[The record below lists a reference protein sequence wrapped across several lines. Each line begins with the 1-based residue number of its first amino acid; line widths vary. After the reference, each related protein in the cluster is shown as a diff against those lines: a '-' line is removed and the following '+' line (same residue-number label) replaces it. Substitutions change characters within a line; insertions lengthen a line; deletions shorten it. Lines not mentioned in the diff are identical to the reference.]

1 MTGYFYNVNE
11 RSERHVLEESLD
23 HSSDLVLVTG
33 ASGFV
38 GAAVARALIGHG
50 YRVRAMVRD
59 SSPRTNLID
68 LDAEIVTGD
77 LLDRDSL
84 DRAMAGVRLVCH
96 VAADYRIWAAD
107 PEEIVRNNLAGTR
120 NVMEAALAARV
131 EHLVYTSSVAT
142 LKPEPA
148 GAADETGTATPA
160 QAVGAYKRS
169 KVIAERLVE
178 RMIVENGLKATI
190 VMPSTPI
197 GPRDVRPTPTG
208 RIVVEAASG
217 RMPAFVESGLN
228 LVHVDD
234 VAQGHVLALQKGR
247 IGEKYILGGQDVSLR
262 EMLGTIARL
271 VGRRAP
277 TISIPRAPLF
287 PLAWANEQ
295 FARVTGREPF
305 LTLDGLRMAA
315 HNMYFSSAKAEAE
328 LGYRARPYEEAL
340 ADAIAWFR
348 QAGMIA

>member
-1 MTGYFYNVNE
+1 M
-11 RSERHVLEESLD
+11 EETLD

-38 GAAVARALIGHG
+38 GAAVARALIGNG
-50 YRVRAMVRD
+50 YRVRAMVRE
-59 SSPRTNLID
+59 SSSRTNLVE
-68 LDAEIVTGD
+68 LDAEIMTGD

-84 DRAMAGVRLVCH
+84 DRAMAGVRWVCH

-120 NVMEAALAARV
+120 NVMEAALAVRV

-142 LKPEPA
+142 LKPHPA
-148 GAADETGTATPA
+148 GIADETGTATPA

-247 IGEKYILGGQDVSLR
+247 VGEKYILGGQDVSLR

-271 VGRRAP
+271 VNRRAP

-295 FARVTGREPF
+295 LARVTGREPF